1 MTQETLRSR
10 HPYARSPVVTIRKL
24 FAAAAVSA
32 GLAAFAAPAVAA
44 EPAKKPAF
52 GFSTMKAT
60 APEVAKAKAEAWLKS
75 VGKFDQAAFDK
86 IWSDEKRTVLDRTAD
101 SLALGNTE
109 VAALLANV
117 RKPGNVPAEVPGIL
131 KDDKQDNFFRTNV
144 ALAFAKAAANKK
156 VYEEALEALKS
167 VNPEFAV
174 DPASYF
180 FFKAVAEHATM
191 KKDAA
196 TGSIVKLLDDVSD
209 SPSRYTMVATL
220 MFFDMQNWAPDP
232 KDLSN
237 IERLM
242 DNSGRRLDLARGG
255 EKTQDIQKK
264 IVFRLDE
271 LIKELEA
278 KNKPGQGQCNG
289 GNCPGGGDKP
299 GDGPPGGNT
308 GKPSSNAKESVIM
321 GGSGPGKVP
330 DAQQL
335 RQIAEQWG
343 TLPADK
349 RAKVIQDIT
358 RHLPP
363 KFEPLIKNYFE
374 ALDRIHGY
382 KQ

>member
-1 MTQETLRSR
+1 M
-10 HPYARSPVVTIRKL
+10 TIRKL

-32 GLAAFAAPAVAA
+32 GLVAFASPATAA
-44 EPAKKPAF
+44 EPAKKPVF
-52 GFSTMKAT
+52 GFSTMKAAT
-60 APEVAKAKAEAWLKS
+60 AEAAKAKVEAWLKS
-75 VGKFDQAAFDK
+75 VGKFDQTAFDK
-86 IWSDEKRTVLDRTAD
+86 IWADEKRTVLDRTAD

-117 RKPGNVPAEVPGIL
+117 RKQDSIPSEVPGIL
-131 KDDKQDNFFRTNV
+131 KDEKQDNFFRTNV

-180 FFKAVAEHATM
+180 FFKAVSEHATM

-196 TGSIVKLLDDVSD
+196 TGSIVRLLDDVAD

-220 MFFDMQNWAPDP
+220 MFFDMQSWASDP

-237 IERLM
+237 IEKLM
-242 DNSGRRLDLARGG
+242 DNSQRRLDLSRGG

-278 KNKPGQGQCNG
+278 KAKQSQCQG

-299 GDGPPGGNT
+299 GSKPGGNT
-308 GKPSSNAKESVIM
+308 VNPNSPATDSVIM
-321 GGSGPGKVP
+321 GGSGAGKV
-330 DAQQL
+330 DEKQL
-335 RQIAEQWG
+335 RQIAENWG
-343 TLPADK
+343 TMPAEKRAQVVKEITRDLPA
-349 RAKVIQDIT
+349 
-358 RHLPP
+358 
-363 KFEPLIKNYFE
+363 KFEPMIKNYFE
-374 ALDRIHGY
+374 ALDKMHGY
-382 KQ
+382 KK

>member
-1 MTQETLRSR
+1 M
-10 HPYARSPVVTIRKL
+10 TIRKL

-32 GLAAFAAPAVAA
+32 GLAASATPALAA

-52 GFSTMKAT
+52 GFSTMRAAT
-60 APEVAKAKAEAWLKS
+60 PEVARAKAAAWLKS

-86 IWSDEKRTVLDRTAD
+86 IWADEKRTVLDRTAD
-101 SLALGNTE
+101 SLALGSTE
-109 VAALLANV
+109 VEALLASA
-117 RKPGNVPAEVPGIL
+117 RRADNVPPEVPSIL
-131 KDDKQDNFFRTNV
+131 KDDKQDHFFRTNV

-156 VYEEALEALKS
+156 VYEEALEALKG

-180 FFKAVAEHATM
+180 FFRAVAEHATM

-196 TGSIVKLLDDVSD
+196 VGSIVKLLDDVAD
-209 SPSRYTMVATL
+209 APSRYTMVATL

-278 KNKPGQGQCNG
+278 KAKQSQCQG

-299 GDGPPGGNT
+299 GNKPGGNT
-308 GKPSSNAKESVIM
+308 VNPNNPAPDSVVM
-321 GGSGPGKVP
+321 GGSGPGNVDPKV
-330 DAQQL
+330 L
-335 RQIAEQWG
+335 RQIAEGWG
-343 TLPADK
+343 TMPAEK
-349 RAKVIQDIT
+349 RAQVVREIT
-358 RHLPP
+358 RDLPP
-363 KFEPLIKNYFE
+363 KFEPMIKNYFE
-374 ALDRIHGY
+374 ALDKMHGY
-382 KQ
+382 KK

>member
-1 MTQETLRSR
+1 MKM
-10 HPYARSPVVTIRKL
+10 RKL

-32 GLAAFAAPAVAA
+32 GLAVTATPAFAA
-44 EPAKKPAF
+44 EPAAKPTF
-52 GFSTMKAT
+52 GFSTMKAA
-60 APEVAKAKAEAWLKS
+60 APEAAKAKAAAWLKS
-75 VGKFDQAAFDK
+75 VGKYDETAFNRV
-86 IWSDEKRTVLDRTAD
+86 WADEKRTVLDRTAD
-101 SLALGNTE
+101 SLALGNSE

-117 RKPGNVPAEVPGIL
+117 RRPDAAAPAEVPAIL

-144 ALAFAKAAANKK
+144 VLAFAKAAANKK

-180 FFKAVAEHATM
+180 FFKAVSEHATM

-196 TGSIVKLLDDVSD
+196 TGSIVKLLDDVAD

-278 KNKPGQGQCNG
+278 KSKPGQCNG

-299 GDGPPGGNT
+299 GSQPGST
-308 GKPSSNAKESVIM
+308 IKPSKPAQDSHIL
-321 GGSGPGKVP
+321 GGTGPGQV
-330 DAQQL
+330 DAKLL
-335 RQIAEQWG
+335 RQVAETWG
-343 TLPADK
+343 TMPADK
-349 RAKVIQDIT
+349 RAKVIQELT
-358 RHLPP
+358 RDLPP
-363 KFEPLIKNYFE
+363 KFEPMIKNYFE
-374 ALDRIHGY
+374 ALDKMHGF
-382 KQ
+382 KK

>member
-1 MTQETLRSR
+1 VS
-10 HPYARSPVVTIRKL
+10 IRKL
-24 FAAAAVSA
+24 FAAAAVGA
-32 GLAAFAAPAVAA
+32 GLAVTAAPAFAA
-44 EPAKKPAF
+44 EPAKKPTF
-52 GFSTMKAT
+52 GFSTLKAA
-60 APEVAKAKAEAWLKS
+60 APEAAKAKAEAWLKS

-86 IWSDEKRTVLDRTAD
+86 VWADEKRTVLDRTAD

-109 VAALLANV
+109 VAAMLANV
-117 RKPGNVPAEVPGIL
+117 RKADGVAPAEVPGIL
-131 KDDKQDNFFRTNV
+131 KDDKQDAFFRTNV

-156 VYEEALEALKS
+156 VYEEALEALKGL
-167 VNPEFAV
+167 NPENAV
-174 DPASYF
+174 DPASFY
-180 FFKAVAEHATM
+180 FFKAVSEHATM

-196 TGSIVKLLDDVSD
+196 TTSIVKLLDDVSD

-237 IERLM
+237 IGRLM

-299 GDGPPGGNT
+299 GNGPPGGST
-308 GKPSSNAKESVIM
+308 TQPTKNAADSVVM
-321 GGSGPGKVP
+321 GGSGKGGVDEKV
-330 DAQQL
+330 L
-335 RQIAEQWG
+335 RQVAEQWG
-343 TLPADK
+343 TMPPEK
-349 RAKVIQDIT
+349 RAKVVQELT
-358 RHLPP
+358 RDLPP
-363 KFEPLIKNYFE
+363 KFEPMIKNYFE
-374 ALDRIHGY
+374 ALDKLHGY
-382 KQ
+382 KK